1 MHVSE
6 FQRIL
11 ALSVGALLVLVSLP
25 GHPPYYIAAASIVA
39 KIYSNAMMAN
49 LNSRIKPV
57 SNILEFG
64 APTWN
69 ESVQPISSFSLT
81 GTSDVMVF
89 HRDSGMSELGSY
101 CISNN
106 VL

>member
-39 KIYSNAMMAN
+39 KHQGSGRAAN
-49 LNSRIKPV
+49 CPGRCQRKESAIDTGGSRTD
-57 SNILEFG
+57 L
-64 APTWN
+64 
-69 ESVQPISSFSLT
+69 SSPHHKCSLSPLCRLAEPGRCRGRRKGLVRT
-81 GTSDVMVF
+81 
-89 HRDSGMSELGSY
+89 
-101 CISNN
+101 
-106 VL
+106 